1 MSSRKSLRLVFG
13 ICFLG
18 LGIGLLAVTSG
29 AAFAQ
34 TKTTHAASSH
44 AAASATVISVVAG
57 KPSELAFKLSKFS
70 SLPVGSI
77 TFNVK
82 NGGHTAHDFKLCT
95 IQAANTAHNLC
106 VGLRTKLLQP
116 GQSATLI
123 VKITK
128 KGTYEY
134 LCPVPGHAAAG
145 MKGLIGVGVAVKAP
159 TAKPSPAGSKKPI
172 CPNGQTVAQ
181 ASPIGD
187 NDADNSPGGP
197 DDQDGCL

>member
-1 MSSRKSLRLVFG
+1 MKSRKGLRLLLG
-13 ICFLG
+13 ICSLSLAF
-18 LGIGLLAVTSG
+18 GLLSATSQAG
-29 AAFAQ
+29 YAQ
-34 TKTTHAASSH
+34 TKATGAAKSRVAS
-44 AAASATVISVVAG
+44 SATVINVTAG
-57 KPSELAFKLSKFS
+57 KPSELAFKLSRFS
-70 SLPVGSI
+70 SLPVGTI

-82 NGGHTAHDFKLCT
+82 NSGHTAHDFKLCT
-95 IQAANTAHNLC
+95 IKAATAAHNSC
-106 VGLRTKLLQP
+106 VGLRTQLLQP
-116 GQSATLI
+116 GQSATLT

-134 LCPVPGHAAAG
+134 LCAVPGHAAAG

-159 TAKPSPAGSKKPI
+159 TAKPAGGKKPI

>member
-1 MSSRKSLRLVFG
+1 MISRKGLRLILG
-13 ICFLG
+13 ICSLS
-18 LGIGLLAVTSG
+18 LVVGLLAVTSG
-29 AAFAQ
+29 TAFAR
-34 TKTTHAASSH
+34 TKATDTGKSRVVSS
-44 AAASATVISVVAG
+44 STVISVIAG
-57 KPSELAFKLSKFS
+57 KPSELAFKLSRFS
-70 SLPVGSI
+70 SLPVGTIS
-77 TFNVK
+77 FNVK
-82 NGGHTAHDFKLCT
+82 NGGHTPHDFKLCT
-95 IQAANTAHNLC
+95 IQATNTAHNSC
-106 VGLRTKLLQP
+106 IGLRTKLLQP

-134 LCPVPGHAAAG
+134 LCAVPGHAAAG
-145 MKGLIGVGVAVKAP
+145 MKGLIGVGVAVKAA
-159 TAKPSPAGSKKPI
+159 TTKPAGGKKPI